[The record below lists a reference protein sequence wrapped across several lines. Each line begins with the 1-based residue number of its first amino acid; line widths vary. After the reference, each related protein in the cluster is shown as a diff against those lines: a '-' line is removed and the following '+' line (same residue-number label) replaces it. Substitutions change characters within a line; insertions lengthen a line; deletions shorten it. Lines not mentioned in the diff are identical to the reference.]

1 MTSSPP
7 PKAPS
12 AAYSKESIP
21 SPLAATSLK
30 LVGAITILAALI
42 DFLTLLFPPQF
53 GNRAWQLAT
62 TTQLVDRGIVPLVGI
77 ALLFTGYWI
86 DSSLGKTNRRV
97 SLAMDARFWTC
108 LLSCLLGLIFLF
120 TTVLHPNNVRIQSRE
135 ALSQVESE
143 ASEATT
149 QLEQQLNADLDQR
162 RAQIASLLQN
172 EDQLQA
178 AIASGDLDEAQL
190 AQIERFR
197 ENPDELNEFL
207 NSQVGEAQNQLQTRI
222 GEQKRDATARLRS
235 EALKATV
242 RVTLSSLLLA
252 IGYTYIGWQGL
263 RRLLSMVS

>member
-7 PKAPS
+7 
-12 AAYSKESIP
+12 KEILP

-86 DSSLGKTNRRV
+86 DSSLGRSPRRV
-97 SLAMDARFWTC
+97 SLALDARFWTC
-108 LLSCLLGLIFLF
+108 LLSCLLGLIFLL

-135 ALSQVESE
+135 ALSQVD
-143 ASEATT
+143 AEATQASS
-149 QLEQQLNADLDQR
+149 QLEERLNADLSQR
-162 RAQIASLLQN
+162 RAQIAALLEN

-178 AIASGDLDEAQL
+178 AIANGDLDEAQL
-190 AQIERFR
+190 AQIEQFR
-197 ENPDELNEFL
+197 NDPEALNTFL

-222 GEQKRDATARLRS
+222 GEQRQDAESRLRS
-235 EALKATV
+235 EALKATI

-263 RRLLSMVS
+263 RRLLSMVN

>member
-1 MTSSPP
+1 MTSPA
-7 PKAPS
+7 PKDILPS
-12 AAYSKESIP
+12 QIP

-42 DFLTLLFPPQF
+42 DFITLLFPPQF

-86 DSSLGKTNRRV
+86 DSSLGRTPRRV
-97 SLAMDARFWTC
+97 SLALDARFWTC
-108 LLSCLLGLIFLF
+108 LLSCLLGLIFLV

-135 ALSQVESE
+135 ALTQVDT
-143 ASEATT
+143 EATQAT
-149 QLEQQLNADLDQR
+149 SQLQERLNNDLSQR
-162 RAQIASLLQN
+162 KAQITALLGN
-172 EDQLQA
+172 EEQLQA
-178 AIASGDLDEAQL
+178 AIASGELDEAQRT
-190 AQIERFR
+190 QIEQFR
-197 ENPDELNEFL
+197 NDPAALDAFL
-207 NSQVGEAQNQLQTRI
+207 KSQAGEAQTQLQTRI
-222 GEQKRDATARLRS
+222 GEQKQDAQKRVKS

-263 RRLLSMVS
+263 RRLLSMVN

>member
-1 MTSSPP
+1 MTSSS
-7 PKAPS
+7 PK
-12 AAYSKESIP
+12 EILP

-86 DSSLGKTNRRV
+86 DSSLGRVPRRV
-97 SLAMDARFWTC
+97 SLALDARFWTC
-108 LLSCLLGLIFLF
+108 LLSCLLGLIFLL

-135 ALSQVESE
+135 ALSQVDQ
-143 ASEATT
+143 EATQAT
-149 QLEQQLNADLDQR
+149 SELKQRLDADLSAR
-162 RAQIASLLQN
+162 RTQISALLEN

-178 AIASGDLDEAQL
+178 AIASGELDEAQRS
-190 AQIERFR
+190 QIERFR
-197 ENPDELNEFL
+197 SNPDELQKFL
-207 NSQVGEAQNQLQTRI
+207 NSQVGEAQTQLQTRI
-222 GEQKRDATARLRS
+222 GEQKKVAESRLKS
-235 EALKATV
+235 EALKATI
-242 RVTLSSLLLA
+242 RVTLSSLLLS